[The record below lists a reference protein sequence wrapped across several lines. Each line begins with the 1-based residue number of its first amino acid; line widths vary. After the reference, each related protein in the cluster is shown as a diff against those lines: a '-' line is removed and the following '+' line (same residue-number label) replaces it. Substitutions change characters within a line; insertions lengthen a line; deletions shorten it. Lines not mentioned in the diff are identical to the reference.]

1 MAIRCSGHNSNGA
14 PCGAWAVRGTAVCV
28 AHGGAAPQVKKAA
41 ARRLAIA
48 EAKRMVALAGV
59 DMDPLEHLLDSLHR
73 AYQLVLV
80 WSTMV
85 ADLDDASADEMH
97 DIRGSL
103 NYTAAPFDS
112 PNELHVTTN
121 ERLLGFNYK
130 GEAQLHPFVTAHER
144 ALDRHAKIAKQCL
157 DAGIDERR
165 MRMTEAQV
173 DLAQRAFEGMLEE
186 MGLTHVQRQ
195 EARQAYARHLRL
207 VPAAG

>member
-1 MAIRCSGHNSNGA
+1 MARCTGRSSRTGEQCKKNAIAGA
-14 PCGAWAVRGTAVCV
+14 TVCKT
-28 AHGGAAPQVKKAA
+28 HGGSAPQVQRAA
-41 ARRLAIA
+41 ARN
-48 EAKRMVALAGV
+48 VALAKASRMAALAGTG
-59 DMDPLEHLLDSLHR
+59 MDPLDHLLDSLHR
-73 AYQLVLV
+73 AYQLMLV

-85 ADLDDASADEMH
+85 ADLDDASAREMQ
-97 DIRGSL
+97 DLRGSL
-103 NYTAAPFDS
+103 NYETAAEDSFD
-112 PNELHVTTN
+112 ELSVTTN

-165 MRMTEAQV
+165 MKMTEGQL
-173 DLAQRAFEGMLEE
+173 DMAQRAFEAMLAE
-186 MGLTHVQRQ
+186 MGLTHPQRQ